1 MKSINDLAKKIAANE
16 GLKKETSIA
25 QIREILKWTA
35 IILSDDQEMKEAFL
49 KYGAKKSKELSKT
62 KGSL

>member
-1 MKSINDLAKKIAANE
+1 MKSITELAKKIAANE

-35 IILSDDQEMKEAFL
+35 IIMWEDHEMAEAFL
-49 KYGAKKSKELSKT
+49 KYGTKKSKELGEK
-62 KGSL
+62 K